1 MASVGFS
8 VMYEMPTAMDDCG
21 LGYANEMAC
30 EDMQNASRPEMVAMR
45 SVIMAVKDH
54 PAILGY
60 YMCDV
65 SSSCLTPLCSIV
77 GK

>member
-1 MASVGFS
+1 MKRPRSNIATP
-8 VMYEMPTAMDDCG
+8 ECPNPDDCG